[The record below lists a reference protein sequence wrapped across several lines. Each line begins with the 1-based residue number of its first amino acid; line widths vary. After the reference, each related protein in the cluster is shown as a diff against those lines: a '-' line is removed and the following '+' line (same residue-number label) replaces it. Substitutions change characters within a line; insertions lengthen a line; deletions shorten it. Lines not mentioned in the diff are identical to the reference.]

1 MLFSLSLHY
10 TWLYHLY
17 HICSLLYWILR
28 LYASLVL
35 QMLHVLGRLASVIFL
50 ATCVTSDDPALY
62 RCQPGTTPQGV
73 TPAPNRETKFLFF
86 LHIIP
91 IFITSFLTGTL
102 LCRRESIFLFLTFNS
117 LCKPNNIIFKIFH
130 FRWSFFLLQ
139 IYRKK
144 RLIKGAP
151 KKTIIDGIFFQVFWR
166 ANIF

>member
-1 MLFSLSLHY
+1 MFTLHLAVLFVPYLFSSFFGY
-10 TWLYHLY
+10 YSCM
-17 HICSLLYWILR
+17 ISG
-28 LYASLVL
+28 L

-130 FRWSFFLLQ
+130 FRWSFFSSNLSKKASYKRRPQKDNYWWNFFSSLLESEH
-139 IYRKK
+139 
-144 RLIKGAP
+144 
-151 KKTIIDGIFFQVFWR
+151 FF
-166 ANIF
+166 